1 MKDVISEYH
10 RWKQQG
16 EGLRTEAMRAMETR
30 YRELLTEAIQ
40 IAEEYRADFGVAL
53 KPPAGVTTFE
63 YKAGGAKKPKAATP
77 APPAPA
83 PVAPPAPAKADPKLA
98 ALEKRLAAAKKKLEA
113 AKASGAAT
121 KNLEDKIYEIE
132 DEIRLAQ
139 LAQ

>member
-16 EGLRTEAMRAMETR
+16 EGLRTEAMRAMESR

-63 YKAGGAKKPKAATP
+63 YKSGGAKKPKAATP
-77 APPAPA
+77 APAPAAPA
-83 PVAPPAPAKADPKLA
+83 PPPAKADPKLA
-98 ALEKRLAAAKKKLEA
+98 ALDKRLAAAKKKLEA

-139 LAQ
+139 MAQ